1 MSIDFDQLHKGND
14 VNEEEIIVNLKR
26 DVEITEQKKEEE
38 KPVLLTGPMASI
50 VGKALDQIYA
60 LKQESMQHVLKA
72 FSIVDADKT
81 KESEQ
86 YVYVTSNKLL
96 RDSANLTTDF
106 DAVNNL
112 SSQIDSVVILTEPT
126 ERLQDNTSIFDEYV
140 RSKGIKVN
148 YSYDSILE
156 KLRLPVI
163 Y

>member
-26 DVEITEQKKEEE
+26 DEEITEQQKEE

-72 FSIVDADKT
+72 FSIVDADKI

-106 DAVNNL
+106 DAINDM
-112 SSQIDSVVILTEPT
+112 SSQLDSVVILTEPT

-148 YSYDSILE
+148 YSYNSILE
-156 KLRLPVI
+156 KLGMPVI

>member
-1 MSIDFDQLHKGND
+1 
-14 VNEEEIIVNLKR
+14 
-26 DVEITEQKKEEE
+26 
-38 KPVLLTGPMASI
+38 MASI

-112 SSQIDSVVILTEPT
+112 SSQLDSVVILTEPT

-148 YSYDSILE
+148 YSYNSILE
-156 KLRLPVI
+156 KLGMPVI

>member
-26 DVEITEQKKEEE
+26 DEEITEQQKEE

-72 FSIVDADKT
+72 FSIVDADKI

-106 DAVNNL
+106 DAINDM
-112 SSQIDSVVILTEPT
+112 SSQLDSVVILTEPT
-126 ERLQDNTSIFDEYV
+126 ERLQYNTSIFDEYV

-148 YSYDSILE
+148 YSYNSILE
-156 KLRLPVI
+156 KLGMPVI